1 MPSALSAV
9 ANAVAEFDVAT
20 TGTLVDQTT
29 GNVLP
34 RTETVSVSC
43 YLRQGSPAVTD
54 LAGVNVAGDTFTGYA
69 ISPQALDARIVPG
82 TQGTLTFAGQ
92 SPARCV
98 VAEARGAYGSSGLIG
113 STLQSV
119 LGDGLLLIRYRQQA

>member
-1 MPSALSAV
+1 MTSALAAV
-9 ANAVAEFDVAT
+9 ANATVTFDVAT
-20 TGTLVDQTT
+20 TGTVVDPAT

-34 RTETVSVSC
+34 RTEPVVVSC

-54 LAGVNVAGDTFTGYA
+54 LAGINISGDTFTGYA
-69 ISPQALDARIVPG
+69 IAPQALDARIIPG
-82 TQGTLTFAGQ
+82 THGTIVFSGQ
-92 SPARCV
+92 AAAPCV
-98 VAEARGAYGSSGLIG
+98 VQEARGAYGSSGLIG